1 MIPIYVFIDV
11 CSFETSLILAFSFG
25 SSYLPNFFVLIA
37 VFFVIRSLIYLFFF
51 RVYLKRELPF
61 VRLLTQ
67 SIILIS
73 TTFFVIFLVTS
84 AIDLLPKID
93 LSLAV
98 RYYLISPLLAVGT
111 SSLLHRLYRL
121 ETWQS

>member
-11 CSFETSLILAFSFG
+11 CSFETSLILAFRFG

-37 VFFVIRSLIYLFFF
+37 GFFVLRSLFYLFFF

-67 SIILIS
+67 SIILLS

-93 LSLAV
+93 LTLTV
-98 RYYLISPLLAVGT
+98 RYYLLSPLLAVGT
-111 SSLLHRLYRL
+111 SSFLHRLYRL

>member
-11 CSFETSLILAFSFG
+11 CSFETSLILAFRFG
-25 SSYLPNFFVLIA
+25 GSYLPNFFVLIA
-37 VFFVIRSLIYLFFF
+37 VFFVIRSLFYLFFF

-93 LSLAV
+93 LSLAI
-98 RYYLISPLLAVGT
+98 RYY
-111 SSLLHRLYRL
+111 
-121 ETWQS
+121 